1 MNELRR
7 LFGEI
12 MNRTF
17 ARMMFVL
24 WSAALAGC
32 ATPGGFYPVSTIFI
46 PEGYTILAV
55 LRPHQ
60 SRERCEEAV
69 RRFSD
74 SIVKGCADCR
84 VDRMRCERE
93 LSGVEGA
100 LARAEPVAG
109 SVVETDDL
117 RMLIT
122 GPAPVARAACEQ
134 IAASSARAG
143 VKSARCRN
151 P

>member
-1 MNELRR
+1 
-7 LFGEI
+7 
-12 MNRTF
+12 MNRYI
-17 ARMMFVL
+17 AQIMVAC
-24 WSAALAGC
+24 WSVALGGC
-32 ATPGGFYPVSTIFI
+32 TTPGGFHPVSTIFI

-55 LRPHQ
+55 LRPHP

-74 SIVKGCADCR
+74 SILAGCAACR
-84 VDRMRCERE
+84 INRSRCERE
-93 LSGVEGA
+93 LSGIERA
-100 LARAEPVAG
+100 LAGSEPVAG

>member
-1 MNELRR
+1 
-7 LFGEI
+7 
-12 MNRTF
+12 MNRYI
-17 ARMMFVL
+17 APMMLAL
-24 WSAALAGC
+24 WSVALAGC
-32 ATPGGFYPVSTIFI
+32 APPGGFYPVSEIFI
-46 PEGYTILAV
+46 PEGYTMLAV

-74 SIVKGCADCR
+74 SILAGCAGCR
-84 VDRMRCERE
+84 INRSRCERE
-93 LSGVEGA
+93 LSGVERA
-100 LARAEPVAG
+100 LAGPEPVAG
-109 SVVETDDL
+109 SVVETDHL

-134 IAASSARAG
+134 IAASSLRAG